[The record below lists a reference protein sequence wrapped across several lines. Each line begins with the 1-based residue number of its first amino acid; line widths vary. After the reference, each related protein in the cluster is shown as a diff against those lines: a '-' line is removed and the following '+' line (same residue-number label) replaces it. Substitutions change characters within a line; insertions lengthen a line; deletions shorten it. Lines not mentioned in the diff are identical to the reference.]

1 MTGDTKVSLEINEKG
16 EVTRVGVK
24 TMKKKIGIVGF
35 GHVGKAMARFFDKHY
50 EVVVHDTAL
59 NPPGVL
65 SEWGSTA
72 RLTDRAGINE
82 CDLAVICVPTP
93 MLDGGMCDT
102 SIVEEVVGWI
112 DTPLILLKST
122 VSPGTTERLMDR
134 FEKRVVFSPEYCGES
149 SYWTPYAFHRDIV
162 ETPFFIFGGHS
173 QDTTEAVD
181 FFLPV
186 AGPVKKYVQTDPWN
200 AELAKYMENS
210 FYALKI
216 AFCYEFSEIA
226 KAMGMDFNEVRELW
240 LLDPRI
246 NPMHTAVFAGN
257 KKPFGGKCL
266 PKDVAGIIE
275 KAESAGY
282 DPQLLKEVLATNER
296 IGKLREEKA

>member
-1 MTGDTKVSLEINEKG
+1 MNDDEKVPLQINEKG
-16 EVTRVGVK
+16 EVTGVGSK
-24 TMKKKIGIVGF
+24 PARKKIGIVGF
-35 GHVGKAMARFFDKHY
+35 GYVGKAMAKFFELHY
-50 EVVVHDTAL
+50 DVFIHDPEYPSQRNQL
-59 NPPGVL
+59 HSFV
-65 SEWGSTA
+65 
-72 RLTDRAGINE
+72 DRDGINE
-82 CDLAVICVPTP
+82 CDLAVVCVPTP
-93 MLDGGMCDT
+93 MVEGGVCDT
-102 SIVEEVVGWI
+102 SIVKEVVGWI

-122 VSPGTTERLMDR
+122 VPPGTTEWLMDK
-134 FEKRVVFSPEYCGES
+134 FQKRVVFSPEYCGES

-162 ETPFFIFGGHS
+162 ETPFFIFGGRS
-173 QDTTEAVD
+173 RDTSEAVD

-216 AFCYEFSEIA
+216 AFCYEFAEIA
-226 KAMGMDFNEVRELW
+226 KAMEMDFNEVRELW

-246 NPMHTAVFAGN
+246 NPMHTAVFTGN

-275 KAESAGY
+275 KSESAGY
-282 DPQLLKEVLATNER
+282 DPTLLKEVLATNER
-296 IGKLREEKA
+296 IGKLRETLG